1 MAKCDKVANIL
12 GRGEE
17 LDLMTM
23 REFLKS
29 DGTNWGEVLESLR
42 DNLFV
47 TRGMFEG
54 DANALGDFFC
64 LLDMALLTCIAEDGL
79 EEQKR
84 LTIEFIRE
92 VWPTTCAQ
100 HISAQV
106 WLMFKTGKNTSVTHC

>member
-17 LDLMTM
+17 LDLMMM

-29 DGTNWGEVLESLR
+29 RGTNWSEVLKSLR

-47 TRGMFEG
+47 TTGLFEG

-79 EEQKR
+79 EENKK

-92 VWPTTCAQ
+92 VWPTKCAQ
-100 HISAQV
+100 HTSAQV
-106 WLMFKTGKNTSVTHC
+106 WLMIKKTLVYNR